1 MASNRTSPTIDQL
14 ERASRLY
21 KNNTDAARALGIH
34 PQTVSRLFKRHGILA
49 AWKKGARSHG

>member
-21 KNNTDAARALGIH
+21 KNNTDAARGMGIH
-34 PQTVSRLFKRHGILA
+34 PQTVTG
-49 AWKKGARSHG
+49 WKKGARSHG